1 MIKVNSS
8 DFSVYIT
15 VTGLG
20 YYECAKGI
28 SVGDTLLLIAEP
40 ECEFDPNAV
49 AVFGEYGKIGYV
61 ANSRETAR
69 ENTVYAYQL
78 TEFINGSAKATVVD
92 MTYRDLVCLVEDT
105 VNTDNMCLKAYEY
118 FNNCEYEQA
127 LDLFLHLIKDYNT
140 LFVNQHIADCF
151 IKLRKYEEAIPYI
164 EKSLSFDKDDS
175 VSLMMLGFV
184 MEKLEFYHKAHEIYL
199 KVQIK
204 NDCKKVQEAIRRCKN
219 RGNL

>member
-1 MIKVNSS
+1 MNSN
-8 DFSVYIT
+8 DLFSVYVT

-20 YYECAKGI
+20 YYGGGNGI

-78 TEFINGSAKATVVD
+78 TEFIKGSAKATVIDKTYCD
-92 MTYRDLVCLVEDT
+92 MVCLVEDT
-105 VNTDNMCLKAYEY
+105 IHIDNVCLKAFEY

-127 LDLFLHLIKDYNT
+127 LELFLLLSKDYDT
-140 LFVNQHIADCF
+140 LFVNQHIADCL
-151 IKLRKYEEAIPYI
+151 IKLQRYKEAMPYI
-164 EKSLSFDKDDS
+164 EKSLSYDKEDK
-175 VSLMMLGFV
+175 VSLMMKGFSL
-184 MEKLEFYHKAHEIYL
+184 EKLGMYDEALEIYL
-199 KVQIK
+199 KVQK
-204 NDCKKVQEAIRRCKN
+204 LNDCTKVQDAIKRCEN
-219 RGNL
+219 RG